1 MSGLSPSY
9 LPANHKNRR
18 RLIRFTKKYCCDIKV
33 WLKLTSP
40 NQYTTSQSD
49 TSPCTTLTDTTQKST
64 EDRSSEECTRE
75 ASVALDTLTF
85 CTMTRETV
93 VLPAMEMEMVAP
105 LPVIMTTTVP
115 PSRSAS
121 QKVVMVENRIES
133 SSPVL
138 ESVTSKSS
146 MTIDSTDD
154 VLLNE

>member
-1 MSGLSPSY
+1 M
-9 LPANHKNRR
+9 
-18 RLIRFTKKYCCDIKV
+18 
-33 WLKLTSP
+33 
-40 NQYTTSQSD
+40 
-49 TSPCTTLTDTTQKST
+49 TQERT
-64 EDRSSEECTRE
+64 NE
-75 ASVALDTLTF
+75 ASVALDTLTS

-93 VLPAMEMEMVAP
+93 VLPEMEMEMVAP
-105 LPVIMTTTVP
+105 LPVIMTTTVT

-146 MTIDSTDD
+146 MTFDNTDD